1 MPDIA
6 LWSAC
11 DHRCVMCSN
20 SFEYASTIRDYSFDS
35 IKKRI
40 DAYKDGNGFSMHRF
54 PDVEWDWTITGGE
67 PTLNPDYF
75 KILSYLRE
83 QFPKS
88 KLVQLTHG
96 DNFADDDFSQKIATI
111 ENYHICVPLHGF
123 NAETHE
129 AIVRKKW
136 AFQLLMRGILNILKH
151 RKSGQSLEIR
161 LIIQKMNIDY
171 LDKMYYLIHK
181 FFPTVDSISTIMM
194 EFEWQAIDNLK
205 NTHLSYTEVMKKNES
220 VFLKWGEIFGE
231 RFRLYHF
238 PLCVV
243 KNKKLWPYMWRTL
256 PAHEITFTKPCMD
269 CKSWKYCM
277 GIHEAYTEFNGNKEF
292 SELED
297 ISHSITPDSKN
308 FRFHPIQSVM

>member
-1 MPDIA
+1 
-6 LWSAC
+6 
-11 DHRCVMCSN
+11 
-20 SFEYASTIRDYSFDS
+20 
-35 IKKRI
+35 
-40 DAYKDGNGFSMHRF
+40 
-54 PDVEWDWTITGGE
+54 
-67 PTLNPDYF
+67 
-75 KILSYLRE
+75 
-83 QFPKS
+83 
-88 KLVQLTHG
+88 
-96 DNFADDDFSQKIATI
+96 
-111 ENYHICVPLHGF
+111 
-123 NAETHE
+123 
-129 AIVRKKW
+129 
-136 AFQLLMRGILNILKH
+136 
-151 RKSGQSLEIR
+151 
-161 LIIQKMNIDY
+161 
-171 LDKMYYLIHK
+171 
-181 FFPTVDSISTIMM
+181 
-194 EFEWQAIDNLK
+194 
-205 NTHLSYTEVMKKNES
+205 MKKNES